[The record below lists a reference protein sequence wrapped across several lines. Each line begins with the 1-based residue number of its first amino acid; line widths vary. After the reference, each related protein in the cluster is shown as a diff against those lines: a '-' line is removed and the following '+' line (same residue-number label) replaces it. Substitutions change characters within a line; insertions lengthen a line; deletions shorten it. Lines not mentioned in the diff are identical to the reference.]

1 MNSERTVAPLEVCKY
16 LLKCEFLKG
25 KFDSD
30 ASSFSDD
37 QIRQAM
43 TTLGQQQPEN
53 PAVVWLGYSS
63 KHQRKAVS
71 WKHELDIDVRAVI
84 SKGLN
89 PAWKSKLQ
97 EVNGNL
103 FRFVTECQST
113 YKTEYDQSR
122 SLSSELSLI
131 IGIVHPEKPN
141 EVELV
146 DGSHRL
152 ASMILNTVKHVQG
165 YVGYY

>member
-1 MNSERTVAPLEVCKY
+1 MNSERTVDPLVVCRY

-25 KFDSD
+25 KFASD
-30 ASSFSDD
+30 PSSFSDD
-37 QIRQAM
+37 QIREGM
-43 TTLGQQQPEN
+43 TMLGQHQSEN

-63 KHQRKAVS
+63 KHRTQQGS
-71 WKHELDIDVRAVI
+71 WKHVLDIDVRAVV

-89 PAWKSKLQ
+89 PSWKPKLR
-97 EVNGNL
+97 EVNWNL

-113 YKTEYDQSR
+113 YGTEYDPTH
-122 SLSSELSLI
+122 LPPSELSLI
-131 IGIVHPEKPN
+131 IGTVHPGNPN

-152 ASMILNTVKHVQG
+152 ASMILNKREKVEG
-165 YVGYY
+165 YIGYY